1 MQKTVDETER
11 VSVTRKVLVI
21 GIFLILLNSFWTIQ
35 HHEKFYASWSIFYNV
50 IFIVFVLSLLNFGL
64 KRLHPKAGFSQ
75 GELLTIYVMLCLA
88 TSVGAKDTI
97 QALLPIMARYF
108 WFATPENE
116 WKELFW
122 EHIPKWLTV
131 QDKTVLRAFYEGDS
145 TLYSVEHIRAWLPPI
160 LYWAAFIFVL
170 LFVMLCI
177 NVLLRKQ
184 WIDREKLSYPI
195 IQLPFEMT
203 QPGNGTVFFR
213 NNLMWLGFG
222 IAVGINL
229 MKGLHF
235 LYPQVPNIPLIR
247 DFSTYNL
254 GRFFTSEPWNAIG
267 DMIVTI
273 MVSIVGLAFLIPL
286 ELSFSLWVF
295 YLLRAAQR
303 VLGATIGWRLA
314 GGTIYDITF
323 VKWQATG
330 AYIGLAIF
338 AFWVARAHIKDVLKQ
353 ILIGGKGDID
363 EPMRYRWAF
372 SGMLV
377 GLAFLMIF
385 TYVAGMSVWVVIPY
399 FLIYYF
405 VVSLTTT
412 RIRAE
417 VGPPVHELLYGGPN
431 EIMIQLFGTRRLRG
445 KNLAIFSMFLFYN
458 RLYRSHPMPH
468 QLEGFK
474 LAEKARLSNSKLAFA
489 MMVATFVGIFSAFWR
504 SLDVDFKINGA
515 VSSWVS
521 DDATTLLT
529 YWLNNPTET
538 DYTALFFTTA
548 GLGFTL
554 VLMFLRLRFLWWP
567 LHPIGFPIA
576 SDWTMSYFWFS
587 IFLSWAIKR
596 AILRYGGL
604 RAYRRAMPFFL
615 GLILG
620 EFAMGGLWD
629 VIDRISGVL
638 MYRFWW

>member
-1 MQKTVDETER
+1 MQKTRNNIKDVG
-11 VSVTRKVLVI
+11 VTRKVLVI

-50 IFIVFVLSLLNFGL
+50 IFIVLVLSLLNFL
-64 KRLHPKAGFSQ
+64 LRHLHKKAGLNQ
-75 GELLTIYVMLCLA
+75 GELLTVYVMLCLA

-97 QALLPIMARYF
+97 QALLPIMARPF

-122 EHIPKWLTV
+122 QYIPRWLTV

-145 TLYSVEHIRAWLPPI
+145 TLYSLAHIRVWLAPI
-160 LYWAAFIFVL
+160 LYWAAFIFML

-203 QPGNGTVFFR
+203 RISNGDSFFR
-213 NNLMWLGFG
+213 NYLMWLGFG
-222 IAVGINL
+222 IAAGINL
-229 MKGLHF
+229 IKGLHF
-235 LYPQVPNIPLIR
+235 LYPQVPGIPLIR

-254 GRFFTSEPWNAIG
+254 GRFFTSKPWNAIG
-267 DMIVTI
+267 DMPVTI
-273 MVSIVGLAFLIPL
+273 MVSIMGLAFLIPL
-286 ELSFSLWVF
+286 ELSFSVWVF

-303 VLGATIGWRLA
+303 VFGAIIGWRLT
-314 GGTIYDITF
+314 GGTVYDITF

-338 AFWVARAHIKDVLKQ
+338 AFWAARVHIKEVLKQ
-353 ILIGGKGDID
+353 VFIGGKNDID

-372 SGMLV
+372 LGMLV
-377 GLAFLMIF
+377 GLALLMLF
-385 TYVAGMSVWVVIPY
+385 TYEAGMSIWVVIPY

-417 VGPPVHELLYGGPN
+417 VGPPIHELLYGGPN
-431 EIMIQLFGTRRLRG
+431 EMMIQLFGTRRLRG
-445 KNLAIFSMFLFYN
+445 RNLTIFSMFLFYN

-474 LAEKARLSNSKLAFA
+474 LAEKARLNNRKLVLA
-489 MMVATFVGIFSAFWR
+489 MIVATFIGIFSAFWR
-504 SLDVDFKINGA
+504 ALDVDFKIDGA

-521 DDATTLLT
+521 GDATTLLT

-538 DYTALFFTTA
+538 DYNALFFTAT
-548 GLGFTL
+548 GLIFTL
-554 VLMFLRLRFLWWP
+554 GLMFFRLRFLWWP

-576 SDWTMSYFWFS
+576 SAWSMSYFWFS
-587 IFLSWAIKR
+587 IFLSWSIKR
-596 AILRYGGL
+596 AILKYGGL
-604 RAYRRAMPFFL
+604 RAYRRAVPFFL

-620 EFAMGGLWD
+620 EFAIGGLWD

>member
-1 MQKTVDETER
+1 
-11 VSVTRKVLVI
+11 
-21 GIFLILLNSFWTIQ
+21 
-35 HHEKFYASWSIFYNV
+35 
-50 IFIVFVLSLLNFGL
+50 
-64 KRLHPKAGFSQ
+64 
-75 GELLTIYVMLCLA
+75 
-88 TSVGAKDTI
+88 
-97 QALLPIMARYF
+97 
-108 WFATPENE
+108 
-116 WKELFW
+116 
-122 EHIPKWLTV
+122 
-131 QDKTVLRAFYEGDS
+131 
-145 TLYSVEHIRAWLPPI
+145 
-160 LYWAAFIFVL
+160 
-170 LFVMLCI
+170 
-177 NVLLRKQ
+177 
-184 WIDREKLSYPI
+184 
-195 IQLPFEMT
+195 
-203 QPGNGTVFFR
+203 
-213 NNLMWLGFG
+213 MWLGFG
-222 IAVGINL
+222 IAASINL
-229 MKGLHF
+229 TKGLHF
-235 LYPQVPNIPLIR
+235 LYPQVPDIPLIR

-254 GRFFTSEPWNAIG
+254 GRFFTSKPWNAIG
-267 DMIVTI
+267 DMPVTI

-286 ELSFSLWVF
+286 ELSFSVWVF

-303 VLGATIGWRLA
+303 IFGAVIGWRLT
-314 GGTIYDITF
+314 GGTVYDITF
-323 VKWQATG
+323 VKWQASG

-338 AFWVARAHIKDVLKQ
+338 AFWAARAHIRDVLKQ
-353 ILIGGKGDID
+353 VFSKGLGGKDGVCESKGVKVRGASGKNDIY

-372 SGMLV
+372 FGMLM
-377 GLAFLMIF
+377 GLVFLMLF
-385 TYVAGMSVWVVIPY
+385 TYKAGMSIWVVIPY

-405 VVSLTTT
+405 VVSLMTT

-445 KNLAIFSMFLFYN
+445 RNLTIFSMFLFYN
-458 RLYRSHPMPH
+458 RIYRSHPMPH

-474 LAEKARLSNSKLAFA
+474 LAEKTRLNNQKLILA

-504 SLDVDFKINGA
+504 TLDVDFKINGA

-521 DDATTLLT
+521 GDATTLLT

-538 DYTALFFTTA
+538 DYTALFFTTT

-554 VLMFLRLRFLWWP
+554 ALMFFRLRFLWWP

-576 SDWTMSYFWFS
+576 SSWTMSYFWFS

-596 AILRYGGL
+596 AILKYGGL
-604 RAYRRAMPFFL
+604 GMYRRAAPLFL